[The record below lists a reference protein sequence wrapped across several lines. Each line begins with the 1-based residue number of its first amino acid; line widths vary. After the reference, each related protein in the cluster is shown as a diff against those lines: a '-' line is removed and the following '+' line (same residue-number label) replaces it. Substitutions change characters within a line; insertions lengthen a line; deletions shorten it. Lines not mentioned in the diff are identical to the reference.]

1 MGGAIAVPQAL
12 LDQAYAALEATKT
25 KARPRGNHVV
35 AARALGIDRGTFR
48 GRLELRTTGR
58 SAESICAIDKNNA
71 KTRYG
76 ARVNVPV
83 KEGCV
88 VVFSDAH
95 FWPGYMSNANQA
107 LLKLLPKLKPY
118 LLINNGDSFD
128 GASISRYPR
137 IGWDSKPTVKQE
149 LEVNTERLTEIEKAA
164 PNAMRT
170 WNLGNHD
177 ARFENYLAA
186 RAPEFQGVG
195 GFHLKDHFPSWIP
208 AWSTWIGDEIIVK
221 HRMKGGKYSAANNVL
236 AAGRSIVTGH
246 DHMLWGKALT
256 NYSGTS
262 WGIDAGTLADVWGA
276 MFKDYTEDHVVDWQ
290 SGFVILHFSK
300 GRFTGPEFVHALPDG
315 RVIYR
320 GSDLKVAA

>member
-1 MGGAIAVPQAL
+1 MAQQKRTASEAQLKAQN
-12 LDQAYAALEATKT
+12 DQAVAEAAAKRKSE
-25 KARPRGNHVV
+25 RE
-35 AARALGIDRGTFR
+35 AARATLNAAAAE
-48 GRLELRTTGR
+48 RLKKMDEADAR
-58 SAESICAIDKNNA
+58 
-71 KTRYG
+71 TRYG
-76 ARVNVPV
+76 ARIHVPV

-95 FWPGYMSNANQA
+95 FWPGYVSNANKA
-107 LLKLLPKLKPY
+107 LLQLLPKLRPY

-137 IGWDSKPTVKQE
+137 IGWDTKPTVKQE
-149 LEVNTERLTEIEKAA
+149 LDANTERLTEIEKAA

-177 ARFENYLAA
+177 ARFENFLAA

-195 GFHLKDHFPSWIP
+195 GFHLKDHFPSWLP

-221 HRMKGGKYSAANNVL
+221 HRMKGGKYSASNNVL

-256 NYSGTS
+256 NYSGTT
-262 WGIDAGTLADVWGA
+262 WGIDAGTLADVWGP

-290 SGFVILHFSK
+290 SGFVILHFSNGK
-300 GRFTGPEFVHALPDG
+300 FNGPEFVHAVPDG
-315 RVIYR
+315 RVVYR
-320 GSDLKVAA
+320 GSNLKVAA